1 MYNDYRQ
8 LLKAIFEE
16 KKSRNSQFSL
26 RAFSKH
32 LGMSSSALGLV
43 ISGRK
48 NLSHDMA
55 VNIAQRL
62 KMTPLDED
70 RFCTMVLLEL
80 ADSAD
85 ARAKLQA
92 KLNQMGPMPAFKPLD
107 PAFIGQLPE
116 WYHMAIPGLVYV
128 LGDTYSAAT
137 VGKALG
143 ISEPEAD
150 AGIKRMLDL
159 NMLHRDDKGR
169 FYLEGKRGGFKLLED
184 PEAVIALVRNL
195 LDKASQRL
203 LEQNAED
210 VLTHAEILPF
220 SENKMDRARGLTK
233 DYMRQMILLS
243 NEPEATPPTSIK
255 LLQLNMVDL
264 TVNDEAE

>member
-8 LLKAIFEE
+8 LLKAVFDE
-16 KKSRNSQFSL
+16 KKSRNPQFSL

-55 VNIAQRL
+55 VSIARRL
-62 KMTPLDED
+62 KMEALDED
-70 RFCTMVLLEL
+70 RFCTMVLIEL

-85 ARAKLQA
+85 ARARLQA
-92 KLNQMGPMPAFKPLD
+92 KLAQLGPMPIYKPLD
-107 PAFIGQLPE
+107 TSFLSELPE

-128 LGDTYSAAT
+128 LGDAYSATT
-137 VGKALG
+137 VSKILG
-143 ISEPEAD
+143 ITEDEAS
-150 AGIKRMLDL
+150 AAIQRMLDL
-159 NMLHRDDKGR
+159 NMLHRNAEGK

-184 PEAVIALVRNL
+184 PEAVIALIQRLMN
-195 LDKASQRL
+195 KASQRL
-203 LEQNAED
+203 LEQDAGD
-210 VLTHAEILPF
+210 VITHAEILPF
-220 SENKMDRARGLTK
+220 SAAKLDRARALTT
-233 DYMRQMILLS
+233 DYIRQMILLS
-243 NEPEATPPTSIK
+243 NEKEETAPTGLK

-264 TVNDEAE
+264 TVNDD